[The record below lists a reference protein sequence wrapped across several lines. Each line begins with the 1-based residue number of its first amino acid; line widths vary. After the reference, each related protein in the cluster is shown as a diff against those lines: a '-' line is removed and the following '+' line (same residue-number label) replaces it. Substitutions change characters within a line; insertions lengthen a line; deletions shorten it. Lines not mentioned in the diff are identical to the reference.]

1 MSYLR
6 SYGTAH
12 QRRADEDARGVYGW
26 RERKALEQANAE
38 AVARAMTES
47 SDYGRAEAERE
58 NRSQKRLR
66 MEITEFLGLY
76 TKSAEELE
84 RLRDHLKLVLGD
96 QNGHLLTF

>member
-38 AVARAMTES
+38 AVARAMTE
-47 SDYGRAEAERE
+47 
-58 NRSQKRLR
+58 
-66 MEITEFLGLY
+66 
-76 TKSAEELE
+76 
-84 RLRDHLKLVLGD
+84 
-96 QNGHLLTF
+96 